1 MEQYRLNLK
10 AARKSKG
17 LTQQQVADFIGIS
30 QNNYS
35 YWENG
40 KVKIDNVSLQRLSNL
55 FDVSVD
61 FLLGR
66 ETHTSIDTTPKA
78 VKIKDLVIKDEVE
91 INDFYP
97 IPLLGSV
104 VAGVPIEAQED
115 LEGYVYISF
124 HPKEEYFA
132 LRVHGESMINAGIRD
147 NSILIVHKQP
157 YATCGDIVVA
167 MLNGEQTVK
176 RFKMYGEN
184 IFLMPENPDYEPIPI
199 LKGADFLILGKV
211 VEVRMTL

>member
-1 MEQYRLNLK
+1 MEQYKLNLK
-10 AARKSKG
+10 DARKSKG

-40 KVKIDNVSLQRLSNL
+40 KVKIDSVSLQRLSNL
-55 FDVSVD
+55 FGVSVD
-61 FLLGR
+61 YLLGR
-66 ETHTSIDTTPKA
+66 ENHRMIDTTPKA
-78 VKIKDLVIKDEVE
+78 VKIKDLAIKDEVD

-132 LRVHGESMINAGIRD
+132 LRVHGDSMINAGIRD

-184 IFLMPENPDYEPIPI
+184 IFLMPENPEFEPIPV

-211 VEVRMTL
+211 VEVRMAL

>member
-1 MEQYRLNLK
+1 MNKLKELRLQAGK
-10 AARKSKG
+10 
-17 LTQQQVADFIGIS
+17 TQAQVADWLSIT
-30 QNNYS
+30 QAAYS
-35 YWENG
+35 KYECG
-40 KVKIDNVSLQRLSNL
+40 RAEPSIDTLKILSEKYG
-55 FDVSVD
+55 VSVD
-61 FLLGR
+61 QLLGG
-66 ETHTSIDTTPKA
+66 EAKTTIDTTQKA
-78 VKIKDLVIKDEVE
+78 VKIKDLAIKDEVE
-91 INDFYP
+91 MNDFYP

-124 HPKEEYFA
+124 RPKEEYFA
-132 LRVHGESMINAGIRD
+132 LRVHGDSMINAGIRD

>member
-1 MEQYRLNLK
+1 MNVYKEQRKKLNLTQSELSQKLFIDQTTVSKWELGK
-10 AARKSKG
+10 AIPDQKMLPKLA
-17 LTQQQVADFIGIS
+17 
-30 QNNYS
+30 
-35 YWENG
+35 
-40 KVKIDNVSLQRLSNL
+40 SL
-55 FDVSVD
+55 FGVSVD
-61 FLLGR
+61 YLLGR
-66 ETHTSIDTTPKA
+66 ENHTTIDTTSRA
-78 VKIKDLVIKDEVE
+78 TQIKDLAIKDEVE
-91 INDFYP
+91 MNDFYP

-104 VAGVPIEAQED
+104 VAGIPIEAQED

-132 LRVHGESMINAGIRD
+132 LRVHGDSIINAGIRD

-184 IFLMPENPDYEPIPI
+184 IFLMPENPEFEPIPV

>member
-1 MEQYRLNLK
+1 MEHYTLNLK
-10 AARKSKG
+10 TARKRKG

-40 KVKIDNVSLQRLSNL
+40 KVKIDNISLQRLSEL
-55 FDVSVD
+55 FGVSVD
-61 FLLGR
+61 YLLGR
-66 ETHTSIDTTPKA
+66 ENHTTIDTTPRA
-78 VKIKDLVIKDEVE
+78 AKIKDLAIKDEVE
-91 INDFYP
+91 LNDFYP
-97 IPLLGSV
+97 VPLLGSV
-104 VAGVPIEAQED
+104 VAGVPIESQED

-124 HPKEEYFA
+124 KPKEEYFA
-132 LRVHGESMINAGIRD
+132 LRVHGKSMINAGIRD

-157 YATCGDIVVA
+157 YANCGDIVVA

-176 RFKMYGEN
+176 RFKMYGDN
-184 IFLMPENPDYEPIPI
+184 IFLMPENPAFEPIPV

-211 VEVRMTL
+211 VEVRMAL

>member
-1 MEQYRLNLK
+1 MERLCEL
-10 AARKSKG
+10 RKERNVLQQTVAEAVGVSRQAYGLYETGKREPDLETLSKI
-17 LTQQQVADFIGIS
+17 ADYFG
-30 QNNYS
+30 
-35 YWENG
+35 
-40 KVKIDNVSLQRLSNL
+40 VT
-55 FDVSVD
+55 VD
-61 FLLGR
+61 YLLGR
-66 ETHTSIDTTPKA
+66 ETHTTIDTTPKA
-78 VKIKDLVIKDEVE
+78 TQIKDLAIKDEVE
-91 INDFYP
+91 MNDFYP

-104 VAGVPIEAQED
+104 VAGIPIEAQED

-132 LRVHGESMINAGIRD
+132 LRVHGDSMINAGIRD

-184 IFLMPENPDYEPIPI
+184 IFLMPENPEFEPIPV

>member
-78 VKIKDLVIKDEVE
+78 VKIKALVIKDEVE

-124 HPKEEYFA
+124 KPKEEYFA

-157 YATCGDIVVA
+157 YANCGDIVVA

-176 RFKMYGEN
+176 RFKMYGDN
-184 IFLMPENPDYEPIPI
+184 IFLMPENPAFEPIPV

-211 VEVRMTL
+211 VEVRMAL

>member
-1 MEQYRLNLK
+1 MEHYTLNLK
-10 AARKSKG
+10 TARKRKG

-40 KVKIDNVSLQRLSNL
+40 KVKIDNISLQRLSEL
-55 FDVSVD
+55 FGVSVD
-61 FLLGR
+61 YLLGR
-66 ETHTSIDTTPKA
+66 ENHTTIDTTPRA
-78 VKIKDLVIKDEVE
+78 AKIKDLAIKDEVE
-91 INDFYP
+91 LNDFYP
-97 IPLLGSV
+97 VPLLGSV

-124 HPKEEYFA
+124 KPKEEYFA

-157 YATCGDIVVA
+157 YANCGDIVVA

-176 RFKMYGEN
+176 RFKMYGDN
-184 IFLMPENPDYEPIPI
+184 IFLMPENPAFEPIPV

-211 VEVRMTL
+211 VEVRMAL

>member
-1 MEQYRLNLK
+1 M
-10 AARKSKG
+10 
-17 LTQQQVADFIGIS
+17 
-30 QNNYS
+30 
-35 YWENG
+35 
-40 KVKIDNVSLQRLSNL
+40 
-55 FDVSVD
+55 
-61 FLLGR
+61 
-66 ETHTSIDTTPKA
+66 
-78 VKIKDLVIKDEVE
+78 
-91 INDFYP
+91 NDFYP

-104 VAGVPIEAQED
+104 VAGIPIEAQED

-132 LRVHGESMINAGIRD
+132 LRVHGDSMINAGIRD

-184 IFLMPENPDYEPIPI
+184 IFLMPENPDYEPIPV